1 MRKTMIT
8 LATVLCCWLTHTSA
22 MAQSDVEEI
31 LKQVE
36 QKVNLADKNPTNG
49 NMQLKAGLALIWDDL
64 GEKADP
70 ERSMVYANRALKIAE
85 EQVVLQDTL
94 KGETYLLLSELSMMK
109 GDNKKALEYVEKG
122 LEAISQELG
131 RYDRWTIYQK
141 IYVGHLTMMYI
152 DTRRGSLMIQQAFL
166 DSEMIPQE
174 KRIQN
179 LKELTVLYEIA
190 LEYSMAD
197 LADRM
202 KRGIP
207 FVVFEDKRYL
217 ILDTGDWNIDK
228 PIVGWL
234 MPRLMDDEETEEEGK
249 DVILCDWDDI
259 NAPLRLIKAGDKN
272 KPEFKVN
279 FSLNPS
285 DTSHLNIPEDNS
297 FLWFLD
303 EAEYNKVLE
312 KYHAFKKEM
321 KKVKNEE

>member
-1 MRKTMIT
+1 MT

-22 MAQSDVEEI
+22 MAQSNVEEI

-36 QKVNLADKNPTNG
+36 QKVKLADKNPTNG
-49 NMQLKAGLALIWDDL
+49 KMQLKAGLALIWDDL

-85 EQVVLQDTL
+85 EQIVLQDTL
-94 KGETYLLLSELSMMK
+94 KGETYLLLAELNMMK
-109 GDNKKALEYVEKG
+109 GDSKKALEYTEKG
-122 LEAISQELG
+122 LEAFSQELG

-141 IYVGHLTMMYI
+141 IYVGHLTMLYI

-174 KRIQN
+174 QRIQN
-179 LKELTVLYEIA
+179 LKELTVLYEMA

-202 KRGIP
+202 IRGVP
-207 FVVFEDKRYL
+207 LFVFDGKRYL
-217 ILDTGDWNIDK
+217 ILDTGEWNMEK
-228 PIVGWL
+228 PIVGWI
-234 MPRLMDDEETEEEGK
+234 MPSLMDDQPGGNEEDHK
-249 DVILCDWDDI
+249 YVILCDFDDI

-272 KPEFKVN
+272 EPEFKVN

-297 FLWFLD
+297 RLWFLN

-321 KKVKNEE
+321 KSK